1 MTGKKALDPGL
12 AAILD
17 SIRATVGGDAPALPA
32 VGEPAEEGAPAAAAQ
47 SAPLR
52 RAPPPSQRTVED
64 FLAELIRPQVDAWL
78 AAHMPEIVQKL
89 TAEHIERLLGKS

>member
-17 SIRATVGGDAPALPA
+17 SIRATVGGDVSA
-32 VGEPAEEGAPAAAAQ
+32 APAAAEPLAEAA
-47 SAPLR
+47 APQAPVR
-52 RAPPPSQRTVED
+52 RAPPAPQRTVEE

-78 AAHMPEIVQKL
+78 AAHLPEIVQTL
-89 TAEHIERLLGKS
+89 TAEQIEKLLGKS